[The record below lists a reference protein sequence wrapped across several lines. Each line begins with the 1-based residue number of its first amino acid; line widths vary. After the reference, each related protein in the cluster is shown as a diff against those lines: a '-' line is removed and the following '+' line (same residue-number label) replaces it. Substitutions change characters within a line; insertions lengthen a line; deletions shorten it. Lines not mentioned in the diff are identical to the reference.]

1 VLERNKNITISGK
14 TADPP
19 SAAILTVYLDRA
31 QDLPVSLY
39 PEPLLSF
46 FQQLLFCLKSALDV
60 GVIQYNAFL
69 FSLKKVTRT
78 PAPWCRFLCR
88 IPPKRAGYGVIA
100 LIIHHM

>member
-1 VLERNKNITISGK
+1 MISGK

-39 PEPLLSF
+39 SA
-46 FQQLLFCLKSALDV
+46 QLLLFYCFVKSALNIDV
-60 GVIQYNAFL
+60 IKYDVYL
-69 FSLKKVTRT
+69 FSLKKVIRT
-78 PAPWCRFLCR
+78 PVPWCRFLCR
-88 IPPKRAGYGVIA
+88 IPPKRAGYDVIA